1 MAEPRRLSAQKVHEK
16 LESGEDVLLVC
27 AYEDDAKCRQY
38 HVDGAISFRELQSRL
53 PALSKDQEI
62 ALYCA

>member
-1 MAEPRRLSAQKVHEK
+1 MAVPKRVSAEKVLQE
-16 LESGEDVLLVC
+16 LESGDDVLLVC

-38 HVDGAISFRELQSRL
+38 HVDGAITFRELQSRM
-53 PALSKDQEI
+53 PSLSKEQEI